1 VKEVFLEVD
10 GLKLRGEIYPP
21 QGEGPFP
28 VLCLC
33 HGIPARPP
41 DPSDPGYRAL
51 AERFSQEGFLSFI
64 FNFRGAGESEGNLDL
79 LGWTRDLGAVLD
91 WLGSLEEVDQAR
103 VSVMGF
109 SGGAAVAVY
118 VAAHDT
124 RVKSVVACACPA
136 EFTFSPEEMLRQAR
150 EVGTIRD
157 PDFPPSFEEWAQGL
171 KEVSPI
177 RFIDRISP
185 RPLLILH
192 GESDELIDPSQALR
206 LYEKAREPK
215 EFILIHGAGH
225 RLRLS
230 REAME
235 AAARWLKRVN
245 RMVRNEHSLH

>member
-1 VKEVFLEVD
+1 MKEVFIEVD
-10 GLKLRGEIYPP
+10 GLRLKGEMHLP
-21 QGEGPFP
+21 QGRGPFP

-51 AERFSQEGFLSFI
+51 ARRFSQEGFLSFI

-79 LGWTRDLGAVLD
+79 LGWTRDLKAVLD
-91 WLGSLEEVDQAR
+91 WLYSIEEADKTR

-118 VAAHDT
+118 VVAYDI
-124 RVKSVVACACPA
+124 RVKSVAACACPA
-136 EFTFSPEEMLRQAR
+136 EFTFPPEEMLRQAR

-157 PDFPPSFEEWAQGL
+157 PDFPPSFEEWARGF

-215 EFILIHGAGH
+215 EFILIPGAGH

-230 REAME
+230 QKAVE

-245 RMVRNEHSLH
+245 QLE